1 MGAAW
6 RAVERRSAPGRP
18 VRVPSSKGA
27 GGKDEA
33 IVTAIQMNDLSS
45 KLPLTRTER
54 NEDVKYLLKADW
66 TQELIAKAAGVHST
80 RFKNIRKP
88 LAARGEM
95 KEKTKPTRDN
105 GGRPEKGVAVLP
117 KDVASKLGDTMLVR
131 IATLRAP
138 AVAGT

>member
-1 MGAAW
+1 M
-6 RAVERRSAPGRP
+6 
-18 VRVPSSKGA
+18 RVPSSKGA

-54 NEDVKYLLKADW
+54 NEGVKHLLKAGW
-66 TQELIAKAAGVHST
+66 TQDRIAKAAGVDRT
-80 RFKNIRKP
+80 TIGNILSALASRGLRRLPKPSRK
-88 LAARGEM
+88 A
-95 KEKTKPTRDN
+95 

-138 AVAGT
+138 AVAGP